1 MMASIKFVHLLS
13 MLIQRCITLLL
24 AFLFHG
30 SLALHAQQ
38 PNIRPSLTKE
48 IPKGEVKVIMD
59 TKIASAISRLRK
71 GQKTTRET
79 IDGYR
84 VQIFSM
90 SGNAA
95 RDEAERVKK
104 EFDKRFPD
112 VRSNLTYLQP
122 NFKIRCGDFR
132 TKSEA
137 KGFIND
143 IARYYP
149 GAYIVRDKIKVIT
162 LD

>member
-1 MMASIKFVHLLS
+1 MANTKFALKIMFVKRYSILP
-13 MLIQRCITLLL
+13 I
-24 AFLFHG
+24 AFLWHF
-30 SLALHAQQ
+30 AMPVAAQH
-38 PNIRPSLTKE
+38 PNVKPVSSKE
-48 IPKGEVKVIMD
+48 TTKGEVKVIMD

-71 GQKTTRET
+71 GTKTTRET

-90 SGNAA
+90 SGNDA
-95 RDEAERVKK
+95 RNEAERVKK
-104 EFDKRFPD
+104 DFDKRFPD

-132 TKSEA
+132 TKAEA

-143 IARYYP
+143 ISRYYP